1 MLFAPFSF
9 TILSMISVAMAT
21 YNGERYIREQLESIW
36 NQSIKPDEI
45 VISDDHSKDNTL
57 AVIDHFV
64 KITGAPVVLIRNQEN
79 RGFIK
84 NFHIAL
90 EAAKGDIVFLS
101 DQDDLWL
108 PGRIEKCME
117 LFQHRSEI
125 LALSCG
131 IIITDSINSSVP
143 VDSKSKKTHLK
154 RVSRHSFLRHPK
166 YPGMA
171 MAVRKSVIKDKIFT
185 DNTEAAHDWLL
196 NYSALQKDGMYVL
209 RTPLVL
215 YRQHDQNTIGS
226 LQSGNRDQ
234 AAQKR
239 ADMLSGIATNLQSV
253 HADSLY
259 EKNLTACFIKRS
271 QLIKEKRTLN
281 LLIHDLFHLRFVS
294 LKSIAGDLY
303 SVHE

>member
-1 MLFAPFSF
+1 
-9 TILSMISVAMAT
+9 MAT

-36 NQSIKPDEI
+36 NQSVKPDEI
-45 VISDDHSKDNTL
+45 VISDDHSNDNTL
-57 AVIDHFV
+57 AVIDHFT
-64 KITGAPVVLIRNQEN
+64 KQTGAPVVLIKNQEN
-79 RGFIK
+79 HGFIK

-90 EAAKGDIVFLS
+90 EAVKGDIIFLS

-117 LFQHRSEI
+117 IFQNHSEI

-131 IIITDSINSSVP
+131 IIITDSIDNSVSI
-143 VDSKSKKTHLK
+143 DSNTKKTHLK
-154 RVSRHSFLRHPK
+154 QVSLHSFLRHPK

-196 NYSALQKDGMYVL
+196 NYCALQKGGMYAFQ
-209 RTPLVL
+209 TPLVL

-226 LQSGNRDQ
+226 LQSGNWDQ
-234 AAQKR
+234 AGQKR
-239 ADMLSGIATNLQSV
+239 ADMLTGIVTNLQSV
-253 HADSLY
+253 HEDSVY
-259 EKNLTACFIKRS
+259 EKKLTACFIKRS
-271 QLIKEKRTLN
+271 QLIKEKKAMN